1 MIMPLHQDRRGSR
14 RLPPVVWLVAWVV
27 GVPALLGG
35 LGAWEVE
42 RGLASAE
49 SYTRRQVELPVS
61 VVQLRLLAATD
72 PYASV
77 RFEGGRTAYGAALA
91 ADKAQEALAVVTRD
105 LPLARVRAWVP
116 YATLGGAL
124 LALLAGLVALA
135 GGGAAGLWA
144 RRSRDALLTSFG
156 LVRRVLPVLLG
167 LQIVGLS
174 LAVLAAAL
182 FEATGLWFTRR
193 FSAGEVKLLLGALVI
208 AALAA
213 WAAVAAVRGLR
224 GVCALFTPE
233 PIDVRGRVLD
243 EADAPGLWRFVRELA
258 GRGDALVPDA
268 VVVGLTGGFFV
279 TESAV
284 RLSPDARTLTGRTL
298 YLPAPYLG
306 VLDGRELSAVIGH
319 ELAHFAGED
328 TAYSR
333 RFTPIYAGLHRALT
347 ALGNVGPG
355 GLLTRPAAYV
365 GHRSFGIFDAA
376 VARWSRAREFEADRR
391 GARVS
396 GAPPAA
402 SALLRVGVLGP
413 VVGETLASAYGEPD
427 AAPDDLVAGVLDAI
441 PAAGF
446 PDPGAHLDDRQ
457 AHPTDT
463 HPPDRQRIAALGV
476 PLDAEL
482 FARAARPLT
491 VGDRAWPA
499 ALVADWTGLCRWLST
514 DYLTGAREHR
524 AAERVY
530 LEETAAAVP
539 VEETVVHENGAP
551 MVWTMGVLALL
562 FAGAGAALLLYP
574 RALGVAHDAL
584 AQQILAAVA
593 AAGVAGAG
601 IYAALVHRRGRTP
614 LLVLTP
620 DVLRSP
626 LLDGAVA
633 WQDVADFQ
641 VMHGKRLTLT
651 LALTPDATLPRTKRL
666 FSQVGVSRRRRHV
679 SVQSLGARGLK
690 PDAFAALVGRYLAAA
705 RARVHLSAAHTGI

>member
-1 MIMPLHQDRRGSR
+1 MIIPLHQDRSGSR

-105 LPLARVRAWVP
+105 LPLARARAWVP

-144 RRSRDALLTSFG
+144 RRSRDALLASFG

-182 FEATGLWFTRR
+182 FEAIGLWFTQR
-193 FSAGEVKLLLGALVI
+193 FSAGEAKLLLGALVI

-224 GVCALFTPE
+224 GVFALFTPE

-243 EADAPGLWRFVRELA
+243 EADAPGLWRLVRELA
-258 GRGDALVPDA
+258 GRGDSLVPDA

-279 TESAV
+279 TDSAV
-284 RLSPDARTLTGRTL
+284 RLSPDTRTLTGRTL

-347 ALGNVGPG
+347 ALGNVGLG
-355 GLLTRPAAYV
+355 DLLARPAAYV
-365 GHRSFGIFDAA
+365 GHRSLGTFDAA
-376 VARWSRAREFEADRR
+376 VARWSRARESEADRR
-391 GARVS
+391 GAQVS

-413 VVGETLASAYGEPD
+413 VVGEMLASAYGEPD

-491 VGDRAWPA
+491 VGDRDWPA
-499 ALVADWTGLCRWLST
+499 ALVADWAGLCRWLSA
-514 DYLTGAREHR
+514 DFLTGARKHR
-524 AAERVY
+524 AAERLY

-539 VEETVVHENGAP
+539 VEETLVHENGAP
-551 MVWTMGVLALL
+551 MVWTMGILALL
-562 FAGAGAALLLYP
+562 SAGAGAGLLLYP
-574 RALGVAHDAL
+574 RALGIAHDAL

-593 AAGVAGAG
+593 AAGVALAG
-601 IYAALVHRRGRTP
+601 IVAAHMHRRGRTP

-641 VMHGKRLTLT
+641 VTHGKRLTLT
-651 LALTPDATLPRTKRL
+651 LALAPDAALPRAKRL
-666 FSQVGVSRRRRHV
+666 FSQARVSRRRRHV

-690 PDAFAALVGRYLAAA
+690 PDAFAALVGRYLAAS

>member
-77 RFEGGRTAYGAALA
+77 RFEGGRSAYGAALA

-144 RRSRDALLTSFG
+144 RRSRDALLASFG

-182 FEATGLWFTRR
+182 FEATGLWFTQR
-193 FSAGEVKLLLGALVI
+193 FSAGEAKLLLGALVI

-224 GVCALFTPE
+224 GVFALFTPE

-243 EADAPGLWRFVRELA
+243 EADAPGLWRLVRELA

-306 VLDGRELSAVIGH
+306 VLDGREVSAVIGH

-355 GLLTRPAAYV
+355 DLLTRPAAYV
-365 GHRSFGIFDAA
+365 GHRSLGTFDAA

-391 GARVS
+391 GAQVS

-446 PDPGAHLDDRQ
+446 PDPGAHPDDRR

-499 ALVADWTGLCRWLST
+499 ALVADWTGLCRWLSA
-514 DYLTGAREHR
+514 DFLTGAREHR

-539 VEETVVHENGAP
+539 ADETVVHENGAP

-593 AAGVAGAG
+593 AAGIAGAG

-641 VMHGKRLTLT
+641 ITHGKRLTLT

-690 PDAFAALVGRYLAAA
+690 PDAFAALVGRYLAAS

>member
-1 MIMPLHQDRRGSR
+1 MIVPLHEGRRGSR
-14 RLPPVVWLVAWVV
+14 RLPPVVWLLAWVV
-27 GVPALLGG
+27 GVPALLAG

-42 RGLASAE
+42 RGQATAKSV
-49 SYTRRQVELPVS
+49 TRRQVELPVS

-77 RFEGGRTAYGAALA
+77 RFEGARTTYGAALA
-91 ADKAQEALAVVTRD
+91 ADKAEEALAAVTRD
-105 LPLARVRAWVP
+105 LPLARARAWVP
-116 YATLGGAL
+116 YATLAGAI

-144 RRSRDALLTSFG
+144 RRSRDALLASFG
-156 LVRRVLPVLLG
+156 LVRRVLPALLG

-182 FEATGLWFTRR
+182 FEATGLWFTQR
-193 FSAGEVKLLLGALVI
+193 FSAGEAKLLLGALVI

-224 GVCALFTPE
+224 GVFALFTPE
-233 PIDVRGRVLD
+233 PIDVRGRALD
-243 EADAPGLWRFVRELA
+243 EAEAPGLWRFVRELA
-258 GRGDALVPDA
+258 GRGDALAPDA

-279 TESAV
+279 TEGAV
-284 RLSPDARTLTGRTL
+284 RLNPDGRTLTGRTL

-306 VLDGRELSAVIGH
+306 VLDRRELSAVIGH

-333 RFTPIYAGLHRALT
+333 RFTPIYAGLHRALA
-347 ALGNVGPG
+347 ALGNAGPG
-355 GLLTRPAAYV
+355 DLLTRPAAYV
-365 GHRSFGIFDAA
+365 GHRSLGTFDAA

-391 GARVS
+391 GALVS

-402 SALLRVGVLGP
+402 SALLRVGVLGQ
-413 VVGETLASAYGEPD
+413 VVSETLGSAFDAPD
-427 AAPDDLVAGVLDAI
+427 VAPDDLVASVLDGI

-446 PDPGAHLDDRQ
+446 PDPGAHLDERQ
-457 AHPTDT
+457 VHPTDT

-476 PLDAEL
+476 PLDTEL

-491 VGDRAWPA
+491 MGDRTWPA
-499 ALVADWTGLCRWLST
+499 ALIADWSGLCRELSA
-514 DYLTGAREHR
+514 DFLTGAREHR
-524 AAERVY
+524 VAERAY
-530 LEETAAAVP
+530 LEEVAAAVP
-539 VEETVVHENGAP
+539 VGETLVHENGAP
-551 MVWTMGVLALL
+551 MVWTMGVLAIL

-593 AAGVAGAG
+593 AAGVAWAG
-601 IYAALVHRRGRTP
+601 IYAARVHRRGRTP

-620 DVLRSP
+620 DALRSP

-633 WQDVADFQ
+633 WQDVMDFQ
-641 VMHGKRLTLT
+641 VSHGKRLTLT
-651 LALTPDATLPRTKRL
+651 LTLAPNAPLPRAKRL
-666 FSQVGVSRRRRHV
+666 FSQARVSRRRRHV
-679 SVQSLGARGLK
+679 SVQTLGARGLK
-690 PDAFAALVGRYLAAA
+690 PDAFAALVGRYLAAS
-705 RARVHLSAAHTGI
+705 RARGHLSAANKGI

>member
-1 MIMPLHQDRRGSR
+1 MIVPLHDDRRDKW
-14 RLPPVVWLVAWVV
+14 RLPPVVWLFAWVV

-42 RGLASAE
+42 RGQATAE
-49 SYTRRQVELPVS
+49 SVTRRQVELPVS

-77 RFEGGRTAYGAALA
+77 RFEGARTAYGAALA
-91 ADKAQEALAVVTRD
+91 ADRAQEALAAVTRD
-105 LPLARVRAWVP
+105 LPLARARAWMP
-116 YATLGGAL
+116 SATLGGAL
-124 LALLAGLVALA
+124 LALLAGLVAL
-135 GGGAAGLWA
+135 GGAAAAGLWA
-144 RRSRDALLTSFG
+144 RRSRDALLASFG

-182 FEATGLWFTRR
+182 FEATGLWFTQR
-193 FSAGEVKLLLGALVI
+193 FSAGEAKLLLAALVI

-224 GVCALFTPE
+224 GVFALFTPE
-233 PIDVRGRVLD
+233 PIDVRGRALD
-243 EADAPGLWRFVRELA
+243 EAEAPGLWRLVRELA
-258 GRGDALVPDA
+258 GRGDALAPDA

-279 TESAV
+279 TEGAV
-284 RLSPDARTLTGRTL
+284 RLGSNGRTLTGRTL
-298 YLPAPYLG
+298 YLPVPYLG
-306 VLDGRELSAVIGH
+306 VLDGRELSPVIGH

-333 RFTPIYAGLHRALT
+333 RFTPIYAGLHRALA
-347 ALGNVGPG
+347 ALGNAGPG
-355 GLLTRPAAYV
+355 DLLTRPAAYV
-365 GHRSFGIFDAA
+365 GHRSLGTFDAA

-391 GARVS
+391 GALVS

-413 VVGETLASAYGEPD
+413 VVWETLGSAFDEPD

-441 PAAGF
+441 PATGF
-446 PDPGAHLDDRQ
+446 PDPGSHLDDRQ

-491 VGDRAWPA
+491 EADRAWPA
-499 ALVADWTGLCRWLST
+499 ALVADWAGLCRGLSA
-514 DYLTGAREHR
+514 DFLTGAREHR
-524 AAERVY
+524 AAERTY
-530 LEETAAAVP
+530 LEEAAAAVP
-539 VEETVVHENGAP
+539 VEETLVHENGSP

-574 RALGVAHDAL
+574 RALGIAQDAL
-584 AQQILAAVA
+584 AQQILVGVA
-593 AAGVAGAG
+593 AAGVAWAG
-601 IYAALVHRRGRTP
+601 IYAARVHRRGRIP

-620 DVLRSP
+620 DALRSP
-626 LLDGAVA
+626 LLDGAVV

-641 VMHGKRLTLT
+641 VTHGKRLTLT
-651 LALTPDATLPRTKRL
+651 LALAPEATLPRAKRL
-666 FSQVGVSRRRRHV
+666 VSQARVSRRRRQV

-690 PDAFAALVGRYLAAA
+690 PDAFAALIGRYLAAS
-705 RARVHLSAAHTGI
+705 RARVHLSATSTGI

>member
-1 MIMPLHQDRRGSR
+1 MVHAA
-14 RLPPVVWLVAWVV
+14 V
-27 GVPALLGG
+27 LG
-35 LGAWEVE
+35 W
-42 RGLASAE
+42 RS
-49 SYTRRQVELPVS
+49 Q
-61 VVQLRLLAATD
+61 AA
-72 PYASV
+72 
-77 RFEGGRTAYGAALA
+77 
-91 ADKAQEALAVVTRD
+91 
-105 LPLARVRAWVP
+105 
-116 YATLGGAL
+116 
-124 LALLAGLVALA
+124 
-135 GGGAAGLWA
+135 A
-144 RRSRDALLTSFG
+144 RRAG
-156 LVRRVLPVLLG
+156 HRR
-167 LQIVGLS
+167 
-174 LAVLAAAL
+174 
-182 FEATGLWFTRR
+182 
-193 FSAGEVKLLLGALVI
+193 
-208 AALAA
+208 LAA

-224 GVCALFTPE
+224 GVFALFTPE

-243 EADAPGLWRFVRELA
+243 EADAPGLWRLVRELA

-347 ALGNVGPG
+347 ALGNVCPG
-355 GLLTRPAAYV
+355 DLLTRPAAYV
-365 GHRSFGIFDAA
+365 GHRSLGTFDAA

-391 GARVS
+391 GAQVS

-427 AAPDDLVAGVLDAI
+427 AALDDLVAGVLDAI

-457 AHPTDT
+457 AHPIDT

-491 VGDRAWPA
+491 VGDRDWPA
-499 ALVADWTGLCRWLST
+499 ALVADWAGLCRWLSA
-514 DYLTGAREHR
+514 DFLTGAREHR
-524 AAERVY
+524 AAERLY

-539 VEETVVHENGAP
+539 VEETLVHENGAP
-551 MVWTMGVLALL
+551 MVWTMGILALL
-562 FAGAGAALLLYP
+562 SAGAGAGLLLYP
-574 RALGVAHDAL
+574 RTLGIAHDAL

-593 AAGVAGAG
+593 AAGVASAG
-601 IYAALVHRRGRTP
+601 IVAAHVHRRGRTP

-633 WQDVADFQ
+633 RQDVADFQ
-641 VMHGKRLTLT
+641 VTHGKRLTLT
-651 LALTPDATLPRTKRL
+651 LALAPDAALPRAKRL
-666 FSQVGVSRRRRHV
+666 FSQARVSRRRRHV

-690 PDAFAALVGRYLAAA
+690 PDAFAVLVERYLAAS
-705 RARVHLSAAHTGI
+705 RARVHLSSASAEAVPAASE

>member
-35 LGAWEVE
+35 LAAWEIE

-49 SYTRRQVELPVS
+49 SYTRRLVELPVS
-61 VVQLRLLAATD
+61 VVQLRLLAAID

-91 ADKAQEALAVVTRD
+91 ADKAQEALAAVTRD
-105 LPLARVRAWVP
+105 LPLARARAWVP

-124 LALLAGLVALA
+124 LALLAGLAALA

-144 RRSRDALLTSFG
+144 RRSRDALLASFG
-156 LVRRVLPVLLG
+156 LVRRLLPVLLG

-182 FEATGLWFTRR
+182 FEATGLWFTQR
-193 FSAGEVKLLLGALVI
+193 FSAGEAKLLLGALVI

-224 GVCALFTPE
+224 GVFALFTPE

-243 EADAPGLWRFVRELA
+243 EADAPGLWRLVRELA
-258 GRGDALVPDA
+258 GRGDALAPDA

-284 RLSPDARTLTGRTL
+284 RLSPGGRTLTGRTL

-333 RFTPIYAGLHRALT
+333 RFTPIYAGLNRALA

-355 GLLTRPAAYV
+355 DLLTRPAAYV
-365 GHRSFGIFDAA
+365 GHRSLGTFDAA

-391 GARVS
+391 GAQVS

-491 VGDRAWPA
+491 VGDRTWPA
-499 ALVADWTGLCRWLST
+499 ALVADWTGLCRWLSA
-514 DYLTGAREHR
+514 DFLTGAREHR
-524 AAERVY
+524 AAERLY

-539 VEETVVHENGAP
+539 VEETLVHENGAP
-551 MVWTMGVLALL
+551 MVWTMGILALL
-562 FAGAGAALLLYP
+562 SAGAGAGLLLYP
-574 RALGVAHDAL
+574 RALGIAHDAL

-593 AAGVAGAG
+593 AAGVALAG
-601 IYAALVHRRGRTP
+601 IVAAHVHRRGRTP

-641 VMHGKRLTLT
+641 VTHGKRLTLT
-651 LALTPDATLPRTKRL
+651 LALAPDAALPRAKHL
-666 FSQVGVSRRRRHV
+666 FSQAGVSRRRRHV

-690 PDAFAALVGRYLAAA
+690 PDAFAALVGRYLAAS

>member
-1 MIMPLHQDRRGSR
+1 MIIPVHQDRRGSR

-91 ADKAQEALAVVTRD
+91 TDKAQEALAVVTRD
-105 LPLARVRAWVP
+105 LPLARARAWVP

-144 RRSRDALLTSFG
+144 RRSRDALLASFG

-182 FEATGLWFTRR
+182 FEATGLWFTQR
-193 FSAGEVKLLLGALVI
+193 FSAGEAKLLLGALVI

-224 GVCALFTPE
+224 GVFALFTPE

-243 EADAPGLWRFVRELA
+243 EADAPGLWRLVRELA
-258 GRGDALVPDA
+258 GRGDSLVPDA

-284 RLSPDARTLTGRTL
+284 RLSPDTRTLTGRTL

-355 GLLTRPAAYV
+355 DLLTRPAAYV
-365 GHRSFGIFDAA
+365 GYRSLGTFDAA

-391 GARVS
+391 GAQVS

-413 VVGETLASAYGEPD
+413 VVGETLASSYGKPD

-441 PAAGF
+441 PVAGF
-446 PDPGAHLDDRQ
+446 PEPGAHLDDRQ

-463 HPPDRQRIAALGV
+463 HPSDRQRIAALGV

-499 ALVADWTGLCRWLST
+499 ALVADWTGLCRWLSV
-514 DYLTGAREHR
+514 DFLTGAREHR

-584 AQQILAAVA
+584 AQQILGAAA
-593 AAGVAGAG
+593 AAGVAWAG
-601 IYAALVHRRGRTP
+601 IYAGLVHRRGRTP

-626 LLDGAVA
+626 LLDSAVA
-633 WQDVADFQ
+633 WKDVADFQ
-641 VMHGKRLTLT
+641 VTHGKRLTLT

-666 FSQVGVSRRRRHV
+666 FSQAGVSRRRRHV
-679 SVQSLGARGLK
+679 CVQSLGSRGLK
-690 PDAFAALVGRYLAAA
+690 PDAFAALVGRYLAAS

>member
-14 RLPPVVWLVAWVV
+14 RLSPVVWLVAWVA

-42 RGLASAE
+42 RGQASAE

-61 VVQLRLLAATD
+61 LVQLRLLAATD

-77 RFEGGRTAYGAALA
+77 RFEGARTAYGAALA
-91 ADKAQEALAVVTRD
+91 ADKAQEALAVVMRD
-105 LPLARVRAWVP
+105 QPLAQARAWVP
-116 YATLGGAL
+116 YATLAGAM
-124 LALLAGLVALA
+124 LALLTGLVALA

-144 RRSRDALLTSFG
+144 RRSRDALLASFG

-182 FEATGLWFTRR
+182 FEATGQWFTQR
-193 FSAGEVKLLLGALVI
+193 FSAGEAKLLLGALII
-208 AALAA
+208 AVLAA

-224 GVCALFTPE
+224 GVFALFTPE

-243 EADAPGLWRFVRELA
+243 EADAPGLWRLVRELA
-258 GRGDALVPDA
+258 GRGDAQVPDA

-284 RLSPDARTLTGRTL
+284 RLRPDARTLTGRTL

-319 ELAHFAGED
+319 EVAHFAGED

-355 GLLTRPAAYV
+355 DLLTRPAAYV
-365 GHRSFGIFDAA
+365 GHRSLGTFDAA
-376 VARWSRAREFEADRR
+376 VARWSRAREFEADQR
-391 GARVS
+391 GALVS

-491 VGDRAWPA
+491 VGDRAWPT
-499 ALVADWTGLCRWLST
+499 ALVADWTGLCRWLSA
-514 DYLTGAREHR
+514 DFLTGAREHR

-539 VEETVVHENGAP
+539 VKETVVHQNGAP

-562 FAGAGAALLLYP
+562 FVGAGAALLLYP

-593 AAGVAGAG
+593 VAGVA
-601 IYAALVHRRGRTP
+601 
-614 LLVLTP
+614 
-620 DVLRSP
+620 
-626 LLDGAVA
+626 
-633 WQDVADFQ
+633 
-641 VMHGKRLTLT
+641 
-651 LALTPDATLPRTKRL
+651 
-666 FSQVGVSRRRRHV
+666 
-679 SVQSLGARGLK
+679 
-690 PDAFAALVGRYLAAA
+690 
-705 RARVHLSAAHTGI
+705 